1 MENKTF
7 SHYTIIRK
15 LGSGGM
21 ASVYLAEDNE
31 LPRQVALKLLPNQ
44 FIADKD
50 LTERFFRE
58 ARAAAKL
65 EHPNIILIYE
75 ASVYQGQPFIAMQY
89 IDGPTV
95 ADLISAKGRI
105 QIEEAVSI
113 ICKVLETL
121 EAAHKKGIFHRD
133 IKPTNIMLKD
143 GKYVRVIDF
152 GIAKAQTDTNLTAV
166 GTAFGTPAYMAPE
179 QFSASPEA
187 NAALYD
193 VYAVGVTFYYML
205 CGKLPF
211 EGDNPYAIRD
221 LKIYKKPAN
230 PSSMASNIPPALDE
244 VVMKAMAANPKER
257 YQSAQAM
264 YDAIHGVL
272 KASQT
277 AIIDIKEDPAVRKEK
292 VASRLWKSKW
302 MFQMAAALA
311 SLISSGYFIYQKMN
325 QSSPDESANIS
336 QVPIVQVLLAAPT
349 LISPL
354 DGSTISLTDKP
365 EMIWSSKVENGGSYV
380 LEYSIN
386 ENFSQANRAAD
397 LPDSFYRPPTAL
409 ENGTYFW
416 HVQAKGNN
424 GQMSDF
430 SKLASFV
437 MDKQL
442 VPPSPQEGIIS
453 ITVNDSSSILIDGK
467 IAKANSTNWEGN
479 VAAGSHKVRIENPAS
494 VEKIIEE
501 SISITAGGRTK
512 KSYAFTFPQTTT
524 ELVVA
529 TGNYSAKIFVDGQ
542 FYSDRGP
549 VTITTLAPGEHEI
562 KVIRNEDGLEMR
574 EKINIEIGTSRTLRF
589 YFDTNKTEIL

>member
-1 MENKTF
+1 MFLKFRTETVLLKAKMEKKTF
-7 SHYTIIRK
+7 SHYTILRK

-75 ASVYQGQPFIAMQY
+75 ASVYEGQPFIAMQY

-95 ADLISAKGRI
+95 ADLISAKGKI
-105 QIEEAVSI
+105 EIEEAVSI

-152 GIAKAQTDTNLTAV
+152 GIAKAQSDTNLTAV

-179 QFSASPEA
+179 QFSASPDA

-193 VYAVGVTFYYML
+193 VYATGVTFYYML

-221 LKIYKKPAN
+221 LKIYKRPVN
-230 PSSMASNIPPALDE
+230 PSTMASNIPSALDE
-244 VVMKAMAANPKER
+244 VVMKAMAANPKDR
-257 YQSAQAM
+257 FQSAQAM
-264 YDAIHGVL
+264 YDAIHGAL
-272 KASQT
+272 KATQT
-277 AIIDIKEDPAVRKEK
+277 AIIDVKEDPAVRKEK
-292 VASRLWKSKW
+292 VATRMWKFKW
-302 MFQMAAALA
+302 LFQMTAALA
-311 SLISSGYFIYQKMN
+311 SLISSGYFIYHKMN
-325 QSSPDESANIS
+325 QDNADLLTDTLNVPTS
-336 QVPIVQVLLAAPT
+336 QVQLTTPT
-349 LISPL
+349 LISPR
-354 DGSTISLTDKP
+354 DGATISQTDNP
-365 EMIWSSKVENGGSYV
+365 EMVWSSVVEDGGSYV

-397 LPDSFYRPPTAL
+397 LRDTFYRPPTAL
-409 ENGTYFW
+409 ENGRFFW
-416 HVQAKGNN
+416 HVQASGNN
-424 GQMSDF
+424 GQMGDF
-430 SKLASFV
+430 SKTASFV

-442 VPPSPQEGIIS
+442 VPPSLKDGIMS
-453 ITVNDSSSILIDGK
+453 ITVNDSSSILIDGN
-467 IAKANSTNWEGN
+467 IERANSTNWEGN

-501 SISITAGGRTK
+501 SISITAGERTK
-512 KSYAFTFPQTTT
+512 KSYTFTFPQVTT
-524 ELVVA
+524 EWIIA
-529 TGNYSAKIFVDGQ
+529 TGNYAAQIFVDGK
-542 FYSDRGP
+542 FYADRGP
-549 VTITTLAPGEHEI
+549 ATITLSPGEHEI
-562 KVIRNEDGLEMR
+562 KVTRVDDG
-574 EKINIEIGTSRTLRF
+574 
-589 YFDTNKTEIL
+589 